1 VSAYDNVPGERERTI
16 ESEID
21 EVCLFTVVRRFGE
34 RRAVWEAL
42 HSAGG
47 AFGMVDPAKIQEA
60 YEKLARE
67 RKRRVKVRVNR

>member
-1 VSAYDNVPGERERTI
+1 MSAYDNVPGERERTI